1 MQKNKNRRRRL
12 YEIVSEVTEMP
23 ADAVS
28 SVPTFVIRGLHEV
41 EADGCDGILE
51 FSENRVTL
59 EVGERR
65 VTVTGNSITLS
76 DFSDGVLFV
85 RGNIDSVRLTEGT
98 ECSDV

>member
-1 MQKNKNRRRRL
+1 
-12 YEIVSEVTEMP
+12 MP

-59 EVGERR
+59 EVGERH
-65 VTVTGNSITLS
+65 VTVTGNHITLS

-85 RGNIDSVRLTEGT
+85 RGNIDSVRLTEET
-98 ECSDV
+98 ECSDG